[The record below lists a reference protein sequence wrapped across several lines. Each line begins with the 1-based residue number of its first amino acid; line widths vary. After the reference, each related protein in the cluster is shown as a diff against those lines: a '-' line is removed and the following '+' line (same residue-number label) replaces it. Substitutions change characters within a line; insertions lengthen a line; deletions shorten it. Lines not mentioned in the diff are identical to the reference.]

1 MSEKRQDG
9 SSGAASVGL
18 AFAALSALA
27 LSFGGPVHA
36 DTLLDAVDLAYSTN
50 PALRAERERAR
61 SVDEGI
67 AQARAGIL
75 PTVTLQGQGG
85 LSQTE
90 TKIGPPPG
98 VTSGA
103 VGEPQNAD
111 PESVTAQ
118 VVQPIFRGGRTYYG
132 VRQASAAA
140 KAAHA
145 TYRSSEQQFLIEVI
159 TAYMNVRR
167 DEESVRIR
175 ENNVSVLRKQV
186 EAAQARFDVGEGTKT
201 DIAQADARRSGG
213 DAGLA
218 QARAQLDASRAAYER
233 IVGQKPGTL
242 DAPPALPVLA
252 ATLDDA
258 INAALDAN
266 PDLRAAKLSAEA
278 AKFAVGVSRSQ
289 LLPQADIVAQAG
301 IDRQNYSY
309 LSGLAEGRSRTDSS
323 SVVGRVT
330 IPLFDAGLARSQTRQ
345 AKINNYRADA
355 LEQDTKNRVVEGVNA
370 AWSRYLAA
378 QVVQTAS
385 EAQVS
390 ANETAF
396 EGVQQ
401 EQQVGLRTFLDV
413 LDAEQELLDSRLA
426 AVNAQRD
433 SYIAAHAL
441 LAAYGGLD
449 VVSLQARVGQ
459 YHPEKYYNRAK
470 RTIISTG
477 VPKLKTKAPK

>member
-1 MSEKRQDG
+1 MSDKRQDG
-9 SSGAASVGL
+9 PNGMAGAGMA
-18 AFAALSALA
+18 AMALSTLA
-27 LSFGGPVHA
+27 LSFASPA
-36 DTLLDAVDLAYSTN
+36 WSETLIDAVDLAYSTN

-67 AQARAGIL
+67 AQARAGVL

-85 LSQTE
+85 LAQSE
-90 TKIGPPPG
+90 TKIG
-98 VTSGA
+98 VNTTNNT
-103 VGEPQNAD
+103 VGKAQNAD

-118 VVQPIFRGGRTYYG
+118 VVQPIFQGGRTYYG
-132 VRQASAAA
+132 IRQASAAA
-140 KAAHA
+140 RAAHA

-159 TAYMNVRR
+159 TAFMDVRR

-175 ENNVSVLRKQV
+175 ENNVNVLRKQL
-186 EAAQARFDVGEGTKT
+186 EAAQARFDVGEGTRT
-201 DIAQADARRSGG
+201 DIAQAQARLSGG
-213 DAGLA
+213 DAGLS
-218 QARAQLDASRAAYER
+218 QARAQLDASRASYER

-242 DAPPALPVLA
+242 DAPPALPTLA
-252 ATLDDA
+252 SSLDDA

-266 PDLRAAKLSAEA
+266 PDLTSAKLNAEA

-301 IDRQNYSY
+301 IDRQNYDYSI
-309 LSGLAEGRSRTDSS
+309 LPPGRSRVDSS

-345 AKINNYRADA
+345 AKIQSYRADA
-355 LEQDTKNRVVEGVNA
+355 LEQDTQRRVVETVNA

-378 QVVQTAS
+378 QSVQTAS

-413 LDAEQELLDSRLA
+413 LDAEQELLNSRLS
-426 AVNAQRD
+426 AVNAQHD
-433 SYIAAHAL
+433 SYIAAHTL
-441 LAAYGGLD
+441 LASYGGLS
-449 VVSLQARVGQ
+449 VQSLQARVGQ
-459 YHPEKYYNRAK
+459 YNPEKYYNRAK
-470 RTIISTG
+470 RTIVSTG
-477 VPKLKTKAPK
+477 VPKLKSKPPK

>member
-1 MSEKRQDG
+1 MSQKRQDG
-9 SSGAASVGL
+9 ANGAAGGFAMAAFSV
-18 AFAALSALA
+18 LA
-27 LSFGGPVHA
+27 LSFGAPA
-36 DTLLDAVDLAYSTN
+36 QAETLLDAIDLAYSTN

-67 AQARAGIL
+67 AQARAGVL

-85 LSQTE
+85 LSETE

-98 VTSGA
+98 ATNTT
-103 VGEPQNAD
+103 VGRPQNPD
-111 PESVTAQ
+111 PENVTAQ

-132 VRQASAAA
+132 IRQASAAA

-159 TAYMNVRR
+159 TAFMDVRR

-186 EAAQARFDVGEGTKT
+186 EAAQARFDVGEGTRT
-201 DIAQADARRSGG
+201 DIAQAGARLSGG
-213 DAGLA
+213 QAGLA

-252 ATLDDA
+252 ASLDDA
-258 INAALDAN
+258 VNTALDAN
-266 PDLRAAKLSAEA
+266 PDLRAAKLNAEA
-278 AKFAVGVSRSQ
+278 AEFAIGVSRSQ
-289 LLPQADIVAQAG
+289 LLPQADIVAQAA

-309 LSGLAEGRSRTDSS
+309 AGGLIEGRSRTDSS
-323 SVVGRVT
+323 SIVGRVT

-345 AKINNYRADA
+345 SKINSFRAEA
-355 LEQDTKNRVVEGVNA
+355 LEMDTRNRVVESVNS

-413 LDAEQELLDSRLA
+413 LDAEQELLNSRLS

-433 SYIAAHAL
+433 SYIAAHNL
-441 LAAYGGLD
+441 LATYGGLS
-449 VVSLQARVGQ
+449 VESLQARVGQ

-470 RTIISTG
+470 RTIIWTG
-477 VPKLKTKAPK
+477 VPKLKSKPPK